1 MVSKKKHVTLGG
13 TDGWE
18 VSWNG
23 ASESLDVAAEVT
35 EVTGGAWGWVR
46 GMGLDRE
53 YLAIALEDFQV

>member
-1 MVSKKKHVTLGG
+1 MTLGG
-13 TDGWE
+13 TGGWE

-23 ASESLDVAAEVT
+23 ASESLDAAAVVT

-46 GMGLDRE
+46 GTGLDRE